1 MNISKRYAWQSTG
14 NCREN
19 NLRLHQS
26 LRGLV
31 IGKSGCGK
39 TAVIFNLLLQ
49 PGWLDYNHL
58 YIFGKSL
65 HQQEY
70 KILRKGFE
78 GGLSKRK
85 ISNVFNSQEMLQS
98 PLIAI
103 EKYSGVRNGE
113 IRADFYDD
121 CQNIPDPSALDPTQK
136 NLLLLDDCFLGKQ
149 NKAEAYYTRGR
160 HNNCDTIYI
169 AQNYFRL
176 PCHTIRENPNFIIL
190 FPQDTK
196 NLTHIHADH
205 CADDIPLLEFKQ
217 FCHRVWSEEHNF
229 VTIDPTSTPM
239 NGKYRQTFNRFYF
252 PTGCMSR
259 HRVVKEYVT
268 AMKTVLQRNMANRE
282 LKLAIGDELYTFSIH
297 LSMQPNKRL
306 KKLGKNSN
314 Q

>member
-1 MNISKRYAWQSTG
+1 M
-14 NCREN
+14 
-19 NLRLHQS
+19 
-26 LRGLV
+26 
-31 IGKSGCGK
+31 
-39 TAVIFNLLLQ
+39 IFNLLLQ
-49 PGWLDYNHL
+49 RGWLDYNHL

-78 GGLSKRK
+78 GGLSKQH

-121 CQNIPDPSALDPTQK
+121 GQIIPDPSALDPMQK
-136 NLLLLDDCFLGKQ
+136 NLLLLDDCFPGKR
-149 NKAEAYYTRGR
+149 NKAEAYYTRGG

-176 PCHTIRENPNFIIL
+176 PRQTIRENSNFIIL
-190 FPQDTK
+190 FPQYTK

-205 CADDIPLLEFKQ
+205 CAGDITLLEFEQ

-229 VTIDPTSTPM
+229 VTIDLTSTRW
-239 NGKYRQTFNRFYF
+239 NGKYRQNFNRFYF
-252 PTGCMSR
+252 PTG
-259 HRVVKEYVT
+259 
-268 AMKTVLQRNMANRE
+268 TV
-282 LKLAIGDELYTFSIH
+282 
-297 LSMQPNKRL
+297 
-306 KKLGKNSN
+306 
-314 Q
+314 

>member
-1 MNISKRYAWQSTG
+1 MNISKRYAWQSVG
-14 NCREN
+14 NCSEN
-19 NLRLHQS
+19 NPLPQS

-31 IGKSGCGK
+31 IGKGGCGK
-39 TAVIFNLLLQ
+39 TTVIFNLLLQ

-78 GGLSKRK
+78 GGLSKQQ

-103 EKYSGVRNGE
+103 ETYSGVRNGE
-113 IRADFYDD
+113 IRADLYDD
-121 CQNIPDPSALDPTQK
+121 CRNIPDPSALDPTQR

-149 NKAEAYYTRGR
+149 NKAYYTRGR

-176 PCHTIRENPNFIIL
+176 PRYAIRENSNFIIL
-190 FPQDTK
+190 FSQDTK

-205 CADDIPLLEFKQ
+205 SAGNIPLLEFK
-217 FCHRVWSEEHNF
+217 
-229 VTIDPTSTPM
+229 
-239 NGKYRQTFNRFYF
+239 
-252 PTGCMSR
+252 
-259 HRVVKEYVT
+259 
-268 AMKTVLQRNMANRE
+268 
-282 LKLAIGDELYTFSIH
+282 
-297 LSMQPNKRL
+297 
-306 KKLGKNSN
+306 
-314 Q
+314 